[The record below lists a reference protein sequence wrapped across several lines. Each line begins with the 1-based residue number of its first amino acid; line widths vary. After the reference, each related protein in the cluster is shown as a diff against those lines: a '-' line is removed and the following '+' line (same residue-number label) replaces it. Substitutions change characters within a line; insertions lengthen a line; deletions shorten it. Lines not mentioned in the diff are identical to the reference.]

1 MQAYGA
7 PHHGPSAPF
16 GAPPPPKKGIP
27 TGLIVLF
34 VVLGV
39 FAVLVP
45 VFAVLAIYGVRKY
58 IAHAKTAEARNSI
71 AQIAKDAV
79 AAYESQTG
87 TARTGPAARTL
98 CASASRPVP
107 ESARYIRGAKYQSAA
122 GDWSID
128 APRNAGFACLKFSLD
143 QPQYYMY
150 SYSASARS
158 SGRDSFEAKANGDL
172 NGDGVLSTFSL
183 TGHIQP
189 GGAIEVDPNLV
200 ETNPEE

>member
-1 MQAYGA
+1 M
-7 PHHGPSAPF
+7 
-16 GAPPPPKKGIP
+16 P

-58 IAHAKTAEARNSI
+58 IANAKTAEARSSI

-79 AAYESQTG
+79 AAHEGQ
-87 TARTGPAARTL
+87 ARTGPAARTL

-107 ESARYIRGAKYQSAA
+107 ESAQYIRGAKYQSAA

-150 SYSASARS
+150 SYSAS

-189 GGAIEVDPNLV
+189 GGAIEIDRNLV